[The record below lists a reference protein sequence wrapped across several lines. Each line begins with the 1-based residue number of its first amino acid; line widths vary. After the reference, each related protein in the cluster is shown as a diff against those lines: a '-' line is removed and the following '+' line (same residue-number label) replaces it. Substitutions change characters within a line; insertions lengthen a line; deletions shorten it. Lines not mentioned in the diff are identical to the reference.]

1 MSHNAQPSMPPLPSA
16 FIEMLA
22 GEDSAIFQR
31 LPAALDGEAPSVAI
45 RLNPAK
51 CRDMKPVDSLGAG
64 RVAWEPWGHYLAER
78 PPFTFDPLLHQ
89 GAYYVQDPSSMIT
102 GHILRSLLPLLPERP
117 LAMLDACAAPGGK
130 TTAALA
136 VLPPGSVMVANEYTP
151 GRVAALSENLARW
164 GNPSAVVTTGPV
176 DRFSHHRDTFDIIAV
191 DAPCSG
197 EGMMRKDADAR
208 AQWSTG
214 LVAQCAALQRE
225 ILSAVWPSL
234 RPGGYLIYS
243 TCTFNTAENEDNLAW
258 IADTLG
264 GEPVA
269 IATDPSW
276 GRAGAV
282 KGPWPAMRFIPGL
295 IRGEGLFAAVVRKP
309 GSLSAEIPA
318 PTRKRPYK
326 PGPYDALLSDPASFV
341 TMGRSDGS
349 GMIDLLP
356 ASPLLPRE
364 IASACRPAVTLGTIK
379 GRDLIPDTSFAL
391 SAAMKRGAFPEAEVD
406 AATAIAYLRHEAI
419 RLPDGT
425 PRGIVLLIHQ
435 SLPLGFV
442 KNLGNRA
449 NNLHR
454 QSWRILTDAPPSQIV
469 TF

>member
-1 MSHNAQPSMPPLPSA
+1 M
-16 FIEMLA
+16 
-22 GEDSAIFQR
+22 
-31 LPAALDGEAPSVAI
+31 AI

-276 GRAGAV
+276 GIAGAV